1 MIEVHLWNCPI
12 VMVRSS
18 SLRKRDVYCGLRSR
32 SVLVEGKKKIRIY
45 KLILFIL
52 LK

>member
-1 MIEVHLWNCPI
+1 MIEVHLWNCAI

-18 SLRKRDVYCGLRSR
+18 GLRKRDVYCGLRSR
-32 SVLVEGKKKIRIY
+32 SVLVEGKKIRIY
-45 KLILFIL
+45 KLISFIL